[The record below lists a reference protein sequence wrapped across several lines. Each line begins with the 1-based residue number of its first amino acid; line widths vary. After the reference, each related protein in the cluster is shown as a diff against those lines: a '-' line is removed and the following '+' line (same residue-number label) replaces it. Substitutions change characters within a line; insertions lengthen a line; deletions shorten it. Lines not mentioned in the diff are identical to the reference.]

1 MGTNE
6 FGGNKEF
13 LKFMFLVKTDT
24 KLKKSLINGD
34 LSSIDKFSGLSSPE
48 RELLHNINWGKFEI
62 NITKELLENFKPST
76 NPLAFETCQEK
87 WDGNKLTKSCHKS

>member
-34 LSSIDKFSGLSSPE
+34 LSSID
-48 RELLHNINWGKFEI
+48 
-62 NITKELLENFKPST
+62 NFLRIL
-76 NPLAFETCQEK
+76 NPQPT
-87 WDGNKLTKSCHKS
+87 H